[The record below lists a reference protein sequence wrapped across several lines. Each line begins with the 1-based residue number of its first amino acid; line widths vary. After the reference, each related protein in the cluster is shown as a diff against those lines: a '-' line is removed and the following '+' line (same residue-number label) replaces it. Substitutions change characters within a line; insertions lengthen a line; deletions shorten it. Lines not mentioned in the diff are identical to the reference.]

1 MGTSSSIRPFPLQI
15 QQTFATRIQFIR
27 VEDTREASAGNL
39 GQDPRARTHRQRG
52 PTDTDRMC
60 FGGYLVDGTQPTA
73 PLLLGLDTQQK
84 L

>member
-39 GQDPRARTHRQRG
+39 GQDPRALPTDNRG
-52 PTDTDRMC
+52 PTDTDRVC